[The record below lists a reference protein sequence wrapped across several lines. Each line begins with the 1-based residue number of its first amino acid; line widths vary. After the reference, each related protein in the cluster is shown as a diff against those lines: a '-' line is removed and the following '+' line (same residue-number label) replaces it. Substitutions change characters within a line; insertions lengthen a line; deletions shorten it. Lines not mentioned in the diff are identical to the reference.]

1 MSKKTTGRRGNN
13 EGSIYQRKDGRWC
26 CQVIIGYTPEGKP
39 TRKYVYWKSRQEVA
53 QKLTL
58 YNHNIIEH
66 GYSVETKIKEK
77 IKLNPALKEWIVV
90 FLLCRCSVKYGR
102 EPFCTSS
109 PHRIGLKQ
117 SSFRC
122 QFEKCEK

>member
-1 MSKKTTGRRGNN
+1 MSKKKKTTGRRGNN

-39 TRKYVYWKSRQEVA
+39 TRKYVYGKSRQEVA

-66 GYSVETKIKEK
+66 GYSVETKVKEK

-90 FLLCRCSVKYGR
+90 FRIVDVV
-102 EPFCTSS
+102 SS
-109 PHRIGLKQ
+109 TVENLFAQAAHIELD
-117 SSFRC
+117 
-122 QFEKCEK
+122 

>member
-1 MSKKTTGRRGNN
+1 MYG
-13 EGSIYQRKDGRWC
+13 
-26 CQVIIGYTPEGKP
+26 
-39 TRKYVYWKSRQEVA
+39 KSRQEVA

-90 FLLCRCSVKYGR
+90 FRIVDVV
-102 EPFCTSS
+102 SS
-109 PHRIGLKQ
+109 MVENLFAQAAHIELD
-117 SSFRC
+117 
-122 QFEKCEK
+122 